1 MSDYDEGVLAFKP
14 LNDGRVGVSIWKTV
28 DALWQLAR
36 LAVLSNFKLRGA
48 YWKWRAETA
57 FGTNAKRMPSRAA
70 RLRAVLQYGA
80 WVGQMRRLAARGR

>member
-14 LNDGRVGVSIWKTV
+14 TNDGRVGVSIWKTV